1 MAWLDLWGACV
12 RRRDFF
18 LGILG
23 GSASA
28 WPLIVYAQQP
38 TKVIGLL
45 DPGIPHLF
53 DAFKGRMSRLGYI
66 DGQNITYLHLSAAGK
81 SDQIPALASQL
92 VSQNVDLIVTAAT
105 LPTRSVAAATSRIPI
120 VFAALGDAVSTGL
133 IKSLSRPGG
142 NLTGLSFLNT
152 EISSKRLELLRDL
165 FPRIQRIAVLDDANT
180 VRAFFEATRAAAAGL
195 GVQLQLLQVSKTADF
210 EPAFQS
216 AVSSQAEAINVL
228 ASAFFNANRKHLI
241 DLAAKYR
248 LPAMYETSEYVRDG
262 GLISYGPSLSD
273 LFERAAIYADKIL
286 KGASPSDLPV
296 EQPAKFELIFN
307 LKTAKALGLTVSES
321 FLQRADEVIE

>member
-1 MAWLDLWGACV
+1 MCV
-12 RRRDFF
+12 RRRDF
-18 LGILG
+18 LGIFG
-23 GSASA
+23 GAASA
-28 WPLIVYAQQP
+28 WPLIVHAQQP

-45 DPGIPHLF
+45 DPGVPHLF
-53 DAFKGRMSRLGYI
+53 DAFKRRMSALGYI
-66 DGQNITYLHLSAAGK
+66 DGQNVTYLHLSAEGK
-81 SDQIPALASQL
+81 PDQIPALASQL
-92 VSQNVDLIVTAAT
+92 VSKNVDLVVTAGT
-105 LPTRSVAAATSRIPI
+105 LPTRSVAAATTRIPI
-120 VFAALGDAVSTGL
+120 VFAALGDAVSTGV
-133 IKSLSRPGG
+133 IRNLSRPGG

-165 FPRIQRIAVLDDANT
+165 FPQIQRIAVLDDANT
-180 VRAFFEATRAAAAGL
+180 VRAFFEATQTAAAGL
-195 GVQLQLLQVSKTADF
+195 GVQLQELQVSKTEDF

-216 AVSSQAEAINVL
+216 AVSSQAGAINVL

-241 DLAAKYR
+241 ELSAKYH
-248 LPAMYETSEYVRDG
+248 LPTMYETSEYVRDG